1 MRIARGPLGLL
12 IESYRLHIWA
22 FGIGPTLTSIINEHL
37 SYLCLSTWWH
47 MQCIVSAFR
56 AGYEHGMYHPGTCC
70 QVSYIP
76 SSGWGGSC
84 LPSGTSPTLI
94 ISEERF
100 SPNPNSFLTK
110 ILKILPLYFVSK
122 QVVVQQNMHKWHLVS
137 LSKFGKY
144 T

>member
-1 MRIARGPLGLL
+1 MDHALGLL

-84 LPSGTSPTLI
+84 LPSLGNISNPDNLSSEEILSKSKFLSNQDPQNSPTVFCVQT
-94 ISEERF
+94 SGG
-100 SPNPNSFLTK
+100 STK
-110 ILKILPLYFVSK
+110 
-122 QVVVQQNMHKWHLVS
+122 HA
-137 LSKFGKY
+137 
-144 T
+144 